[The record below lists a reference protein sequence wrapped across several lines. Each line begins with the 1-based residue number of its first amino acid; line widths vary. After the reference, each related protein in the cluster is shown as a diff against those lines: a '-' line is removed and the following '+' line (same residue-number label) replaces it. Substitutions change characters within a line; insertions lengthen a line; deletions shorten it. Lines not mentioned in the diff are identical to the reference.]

1 MIRAAVV
8 LAALIAAGCSQEPT
22 TGSSTKGGDMSDRQ
36 AEKAESRTRAMN
48 SIEAAR
54 AADRAASV
62 RDRADR

>member
-1 MIRAAVV
+1 MIRSAAI
-8 LAALIAAGCSQEPT
+8 LAALIAGGCSQEPK
-22 TGSSTKGGDMSDRQ
+22 GNSSKTNGANERQ
-36 AEKAESRTRAMN
+36 AKGAESRARAMN